1 MKQIV
6 GEKMKIGIFKLN
18 WIEQRNLNFGN
29 RTRDKDMQLS
39 TGVWWRSTVDTL
51 IRQDQSCQSVDAI
64 I

>member
-6 GEKMKIGIFKLN
+6 GEKMKIRFFKLN
-18 WIEQRNLNFGN
+18 WIEQRNLDFGDS
-29 RTRDKDMQLS
+29 TRVNDMQLS
-39 TGVWWRSTVDTL
+39 TGVWWHSTADTW